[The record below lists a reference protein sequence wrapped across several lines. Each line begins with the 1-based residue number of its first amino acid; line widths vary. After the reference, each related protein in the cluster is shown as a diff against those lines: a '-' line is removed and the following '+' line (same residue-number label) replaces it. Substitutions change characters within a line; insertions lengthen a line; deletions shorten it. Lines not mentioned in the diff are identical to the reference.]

1 MLVKESITNYKNF
14 RWFWINLAFFS
25 ILLVFYLLDEP
36 LAGRGGDTFI
46 GYAYGLIATLGIIFL
61 MWLGIRKRSY
71 SSSPGTV
78 VGWVSAHIWV
88 GLFLI
93 VIGVTIVNLYRG
105 GQSY

>member
-46 GYAYGLIATLGIIFL
+46 GQHEELRGILNCGL
-61 MWLGIRKRSY
+61 RPRSSNNSTVESRR
-71 SSSPGTV
+71 SSVDGKGKTR
-78 VGWVSAHIWV
+78 
-88 GLFLI
+88 
-93 VIGVTIVNLYRG
+93 RG
-105 GQSY
+105 RCTEQ